1 MEKIKEEDVR
11 TVLCD
16 ALKNG
21 ETHFTFIKK
30 DGTLRKA
37 VGTLNLDFVP
47 DADKQ
52 FKHSQEEQVE
62 RTDQTS
68 YYDLEK
74 NAWRCCKYDS
84 IIEINGIQVEE

>member
-1 MEKIKEEDVR
+1 MAIKLTEVPEK
-11 TVLCD
+11 
-16 ALKNG
+16 LKGSLQEG

-30 DGTLRKA
+30 DGSLRQA
-37 VGTLNLDFVP
+37 VGTLNLDLVP

-52 FKHSQEEQVE
+52 FKNEEGTREE

-74 NAWRCCKYDS
+74 NAWRCCKY
-84 IIEINGIQVEE
+84 INVTEINGEEVVE

>member
-1 MEKIKEEDVR
+1 MKTIKRENVQE
-11 TVLCD
+11 VLCNS
-16 ALKNG
+16 LKNG

-37 VGTLNLDFVP
+37 VGTINLDMVP

-52 FKHSQEEQVE
+52 FSNSMEEKSE

-74 NAWRCCKYDS
+74 NAWRCCKYAS
-84 IIEINGIQVEE
+84 VVEINGIQVED